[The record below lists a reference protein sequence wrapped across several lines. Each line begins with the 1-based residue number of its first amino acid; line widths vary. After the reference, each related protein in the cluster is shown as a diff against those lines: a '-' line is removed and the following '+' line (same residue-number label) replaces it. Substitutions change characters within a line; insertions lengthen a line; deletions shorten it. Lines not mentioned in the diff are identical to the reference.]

1 MFEKVIDI
9 LSEFSEIDKN
19 KIGVESDLIKDLG
32 LNSLDVVNLIVA
44 FEDEFDIVIP
54 DSKLK
59 EFSTVGDIEKYLIE
73 NV

>member
-32 LNSLDVVNLIVA
+32 LNSLDVVNVIVA